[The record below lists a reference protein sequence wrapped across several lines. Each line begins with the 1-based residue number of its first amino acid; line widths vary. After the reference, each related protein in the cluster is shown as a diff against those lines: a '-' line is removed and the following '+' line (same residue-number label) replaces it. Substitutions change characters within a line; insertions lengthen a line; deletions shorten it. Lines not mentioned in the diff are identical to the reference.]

1 MLVDNS
7 IYRNAYVANGSSKS
21 FAISFPFLT
30 AEHIQ
35 VFRGVDDENDMLI
48 PASEYT
54 ISGAGNENGGT
65 LVMNTTPA
73 SGTRIV
79 ILRNVPITQLYAY
92 EELDNFSAK
101 SHEDA
106 LAKLTMIDQQQQE
119 QIDRAV
125 KVPVTDERTPEQYA
139 QELMEGK
146 YEAQRWA
153 EYAKAQA
160 DRTVQIPSE
169 TEVLASG
176 TTSAR
181 PLADRFADVINVR
194 DFGAKGDGKSDDT
207 EAFEAAAA
215 TGRTVFVPEGKYVVT
230 RKVDGVFISSEKAV
244 TPHIDTR
251 NLLAPPSLNPWVAN
265 FQPLDV
271 GGDIP
276 TFDTFPDDNQRW
288 ARAIQAPCVDP
299 FDNILYVTTDPYVTT
314 SANAHKT
321 QMVAM
326 KWGENTE
333 DRTLVGMSVPAW
345 GTFNHGS
352 NFIWRPSKA
361 HEPLIAS
368 VEAAYDAS
376 GNELTPRRHVRLIHW
391 DCHNPAVPPQDVRKI
406 RLFRDDE
413 TTGNINGF
421 CLSYDQRKVIAS
433 ATTLEGVK
441 FFRVWDADVVF
452 GQTVWDDVSDKYER
466 QFEAPEGAYGAG
478 QGIYSDG
485 YFIYLLSGSE
495 QFYIQVMT
503 LDGKIAFN
511 RPTQSLGR
519 EAYIADNYKVTSEP
533 EGIFWAP
540 YNGKIEMFA
549 GMILNIYPTDDS
561 YYYRRARYVALSIP
575 NNPVPAGLL
584 SVYKTTDD
592 LDSVLDEGWYEYAAS
607 ANSAPSGV
615 AGYAHNIVDINGP
628 GHLLQVAYGKSFTG
642 AVFIRSYNK
651 KSGWGAWYRNVQ
663 CDITKENTVP
673 LSLTLAPDT
682 RSYSST
688 SSNVSMCLRLRNNKE
703 PNTDANGNA
712 VWTGCYFQKYRNN
725 SNAAGGS
732 SMVSHNLSI
741 MFTESGRSG
750 AGFTFSGYFK
760 EGVDAS
766 GKYVTN
772 LNNGYFSCSEDNA
785 ASLGQSSNRWSQVY
799 AATGSIDTSD
809 AREKTNI
816 DAPDEAL
823 MRAWG
828 KVNFKSFQFADAVE
842 KKGEDARIHFGIV
855 AQQVAEAF
863 ASEGLDASRYAL
875 FCYDKWEDQY
885 EDVEIIDEE
894 AVLDNNGHEVTP
906 AVTHVEKRLIT
917 PAGDRYGI
925 RYSEA
930 LAIECAYQRWRLD
943 KLEAKLNTGSTGYS
957 VLI

>member
-1 MLVDNS
+1 MTLDLQTSRVVFKGNG
-7 IYRNAYVANGSSKS
+7 VAVE
-21 FAISFPFLT
+21 FPFDFKVWDASQIAVFVSDDPDSINEMEVTPQKVILT
-30 AEHIQ
+30 E
-35 VFRGVDDENDMLI
+35 
-48 PASEYT
+48 S
-54 ISGAGNENGGT
+54 GGT
-65 LVMNTTPA
+65 VTYTLEGKPLPEGYTLSIVRNMPFIQEDMYIT
-73 SGTRIV
+73 GTRFNPEV
-79 ILRNVPITQLYAY
+79 IETRFDKDCA
-92 EELDNFSAK
+92 ER
-101 SHEDA
+101 
-106 LAKLTMIDQQQQE
+106 QQILE
-119 QIDRAV
+119 MLSRCI
-125 KVPVTDERTPEQYA
+125 KVSVTSDMTPEQ
-139 QELMEGK
+139 LL
-146 YEAQRWA
+146 
-153 EYAKAQA
+153 KAIFKA
-160 DRTVQIPSE
+160 YHDILES
-169 TEVLASG
+169 LASTGSITGAIPVVATG
-176 TTSAR
+176 TTEPR
-181 PLADRFADVINVR
+181 PLKDRFADVVNVK
-194 DFGAKGDGKSDDT
+194 DFGAVGDGVTDDT
-207 EAFEAAAA
+207 VAFEAAAA
-215 TGRTVFVPEGKYVVT
+215 TGKAVFVPYGQYVVT
-230 RKVDGVFISSEKAV
+230 RKVNGVFVSSEKAV
-244 TPHIDTR
+244 TPYIDTH
-251 NLLAPPSLNPWVAN
+251 NLLAAPPLNPWVAN

-299 FDNILYVTTDPYVTT
+299 FDNILYVATDPYVTT

-326 KWGENTE
+326 RWGENTE
-333 DRTLVGMSVPAW
+333 DRTLVGMSAPAW

-376 GNELTPRRHVRLIHW
+376 GNELTPRRHVRLIRW

-413 TTGNINGF
+413 TDNNINGF

-433 ATTLEGVK
+433 ATIAGVK
-441 FFRVWDADVVF
+441 VFRVWDADVVF

-466 QFEAPEGAYGAG
+466 QFDAPEGAYGAG

-511 RPTQSLGR
+511 SPVRVLGID
-519 EAYIADNYKVTSEP
+519 AYTADNYKVTSEP

-540 YNGKIEMFA
+540 YNGKVEMFV

-561 YYYRRARYVALSIP
+561 SYYRHARYVALSIP
-575 NNPVPAGLL
+575 NDAVPAGIL
-584 SVYKTTDD
+584 SVYKSTDD

-607 ANSAPSGV
+607 ATSAPSGI
-615 AGYAHNIVDINGP
+615 AGYAHNIIPINGP
-628 GHLLQVAYGKSFTG
+628 GHLLQVAYGKSFSG

-651 KSGWGAWYRNVQ
+651 VRGWGAWYRNVQ
-663 CDITKENTVP
+663 CDITNENTVAIP
-673 LSLTLAPDT
+673 LTLAPNT
-682 RSYSST
+682 RAYGST
-688 SSNVSMCLRLRNNKE
+688 SGNMSMCLRLRNNNE

-725 SNAAGGS
+725 GNAAGGS
-732 SMVSHNLSI
+732 SMVSHNLGI

-760 EGVDAS
+760 EIVDES
-766 GKYVTN
+766 NNYVTN
-772 LNNGYFSCSEDNA
+772 LANGFFSCSKDSA
-785 ASLGQSSNRWSQVY
+785 ASLGQSSNRWSQLY
-799 AATGSIDTSD
+799 AATDSINTSD
-809 AREKTNI
+809 AREKTSVTDPN
-816 DAPDEAL
+816 EAL

-828 KVNFKSFQFADAVE
+828 KVNFKAFQFTDAVE
-842 KKGEDARIHFGIV
+842 KKGEDARIHFGVI
-855 AQQVAEAF
+855 AQQVQEAF

-875 FCYDKWEDQY
+875 FCYDKWDDEY
-885 EDVEIIDEE
+885 EDVEVVDVE
-894 AVLDNNGHEVTP
+894 AVLDEEGNEIIP
-906 AVTHVEKRLIT
+906 AVTHTERRLVT

-930 LAIECAYQRWRLD
+930 LCLEAAYQRRRADRIEARLAALEK
-943 KLEAKLNTGSTGYS
+943 KLGS
-957 VLI
+957 V